1 MVFSPAPSA
10 PANVWANLVT
20 SYSIALQWVVSCEGQ
35 NGDISGYSVKYGAL
49 VGGGIK
55 TVMNITEF
63 GVTEIIIF
71 NLMKSTFYSFEVAAI
86 NSAGRGVFS
95 NATIIKTVEQSEF
108 KF

>member
-20 SYSIALQWVVSCEGQ
+20 SYSIGLQWVVPCEGQ
-35 NGDISGYSVKYGAL
+35 NGDISGYIIKYGAL
-49 VGGGIK
+49 VGGGNK

-63 GVTEIIIF
+63 GVTEITIF
-71 NLMKSTFYSFEVAAI
+71 NLMKSTFYSFQVAAI
-86 NSAGRGVFS
+86 NNAGSGVFS

-108 KF
+108 